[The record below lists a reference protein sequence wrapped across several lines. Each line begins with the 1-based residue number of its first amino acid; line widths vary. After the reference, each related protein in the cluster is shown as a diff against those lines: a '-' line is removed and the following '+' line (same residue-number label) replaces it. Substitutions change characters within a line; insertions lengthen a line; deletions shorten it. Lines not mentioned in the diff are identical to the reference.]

1 MAGSMDVTM
10 EEIDGKV
17 SFVIPFL
24 GALWSVVG
32 Q

>member
-1 MAGSMDVTM
+1 MEGSMEVAL

-24 GALWSVVG
+24 GALWSLFG